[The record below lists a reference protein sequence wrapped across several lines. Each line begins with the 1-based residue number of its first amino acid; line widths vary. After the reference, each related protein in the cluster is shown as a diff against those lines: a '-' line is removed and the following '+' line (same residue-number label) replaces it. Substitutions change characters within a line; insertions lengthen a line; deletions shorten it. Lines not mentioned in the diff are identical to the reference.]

1 MMMTWWCYFC
11 LSFFLSLTNTV
22 STSIT
27 GDDAVQPNAS
37 NPKAPLTCKQINKPA
52 KFCLTFT
59 QHSYSHQRP
68 GQNKLQPCFVSL
80 LWSLGEFHQGQRSCC
95 FHYFLQG
102 KYNWV
107 HLMSEAAINLLPS
120 YIHTFFLYHHYC
132 HICCSSFKLITL
144 HVANSLTFCGVC
156 SESIN
161 LRAHRR
167 ASDMPTIIWQR
178 NQ

>member
-1 MMMTWWCYFC
+1 MMMLF
-11 LSFFLSLTNTV
+11 LSIFLSL
-22 STSIT
+22 I
-27 GDDAVQPNAS
+27 DQHCLYIDHQHHQPNAS
-37 NPKAPLTCKQINKPA
+37 NPIAPLTCKQINKPA

-59 QHSYSHQRP
+59 QHSYSHQRL
-68 GQNKLQPCFVSL
+68 GQTQNKLQPCFVSL

-107 HLMSEAAINLLPS
+107 HSMSEAAINLLPS

-161 LRAHRR
+161 LRAHRQ
-167 ASDMPTIIWQR
+167 ASDMPTII
-178 NQ
+178 